1 MCKPDCPAS
10 RQPMV
15 TLGRE
20 EEVGLVVDLDMEDIE
35 VAKGRCTEQAS

>member
-1 MCKPDCPAS
+1 
-10 RQPMV
+10 MV